1 MDFNKPFKTFPV
13 IIVKKNN
20 YDLLQISQAMGTKT
34 ETEKYRRDRNKLTNK
49 NEGRTM
55 GAMYWQLN
63 DVWQA
68 PSWSSI
74 GMYHLRFRRTC

>member
-1 MDFNKPFKTFPV
+1 M
-13 IIVKKNN
+13 
-20 YDLLQISQAMGTKT
+20 STKT
-34 ETEKYRRDRNKLTNK
+34 ETEKYRRDRSKLTEDNK
-49 NEGRTM
+49 GQTM

-74 GMYHLRFRRTC
+74 GKKND

>member
-1 MDFNKPFKTFPV
+1 M
-13 IIVKKNN
+13 
-20 YDLLQISQAMGTKT
+20 STKT
-34 ETEKYRRDRNKLTNK
+34 ETEKYLRDRNKLTAENK
-49 NEGRTM
+49 GRTM

-74 GMYHLRFRRTC
+74 GKFYYN